1 MARTPTSRLSNWL
14 QSIFNIQPG
23 EGARVGLMILYS
35 AAAIGG
41 VLTLGTT
48 VSDTLFLSELPASA
62 IPYLLI
68 LPAIAIIPVVLLYN
82 RVAARFTLTQ
92 IILGSNALLLGG
104 MVLFR
109 ILLAASFGKSFPV
122 LAALYL
128 FVEVAYTLAIL
139 QFWSLAGQV
148 FNSRQAKRLFGP
160 IAAGGTVANIIA
172 GLSLGALV
180 RLIGVENLLW
190 LVSGTLGVCMA
201 CAWVLGRYA
210 APAARSNPA
219 TPVAP
224 VAGKHK
230 PGFMQDL
237 KAIRRSPL
245 LVAIGGFTIL
255 VSLLVNIGGYEFWLF
270 LQINFAGRAAE
281 LASYLGAF
289 HFIGGLAGFF
299 VQSYLSGRV
308 MSRFGVFA
316 ALPFFPVGMSL
327 GAALSLLTGGALWAV
342 AILRIADPIFR
353 RTINSAALN
362 VLYLPTPAKVRERA
376 KELFEGLYA
385 ATFGLAGVV
394 LLLLQN
400 VPAWNPLYYSIPL
413 LALAA
418 AWLAMLGWTRRQYT
432 SALAD
437 SLKRRV
443 LDLEGTVI
451 NISDET
457 TVRVLKDALGHPD
470 ELYVL
475 HALQLIA
482 GAPAV
487 NWDADVAPLLQ
498 HPSPSVRVKA
508 IQHLGRTGND
518 DYAHA
523 ISALLFEPE
532 QTVRAAAVEA
542 LYAIM
547 VDPETGT
554 ATISYIAP
562 FLTDANPRV
571 KGTAVVGLLN
581 YGDPNYV
588 QRATA
593 ELNHMLTSGT
603 PALRQ
608 EAARIIGLITAAE
621 LHILLAPLFDDAS
634 LDVRLDAIRAAGTL
648 NSRELLPHL
657 IGKLSDKTTAAAA
670 VEALIKYKDA
680 IEPELSAALD
690 DPGSSVQVPRILE
703 TRRTRSAVD
712 ILLSHFFTADEA
724 VRGEVY
730 RALARLRAGGFE
742 FYLSE
747 SGLREA
753 IVGELRGGY
762 ALIAMREDLGKDG
775 LDLLLADAFQIRLSR
790 AIDRVF
796 FLLNLL
802 YPNYTRQIQRVRQA
816 LESEPGNTRA
826 LAIELLDTLAER
838 QVKELLL
845 PLVEAPVEQLLEIAH
860 KRFDI
865 AHCSPA
871 ERLAQLAQ
879 SPDLWLRTCAIFRI
893 GALKQAELSEAVLAA
908 LEADDA
914 LLRETA
920 LAASR
925 SLFDSQRFA
934 ELLAA
939 HAADGFPVVRRYV
952 QAQLEIRRFA

>member
-1 MARTPTSRLSNWL
+1 M
-14 QSIFNIQPG
+14 
-23 EGARVGLMILYS
+23 
-35 AAAIGG
+35 
-41 VLTLGTT
+41 
-48 VSDTLFLSELPASA
+48 SDTLFLSELPASA

-68 LPAIAIIPVVLLYN
+68 LPAVAIIPVVLLYN

-109 ILLAASFGKSFPV
+109 ILLAAPHNAGKSFPV

-148 FNSRQAKRLFGP
+148 FNSREAKRLFGP

-172 GLSLGALV
+172 GLSLATLV

-190 LVSGTLGVCMA
+190 LVVGTLGVCMA
-201 CAWVLGRYA
+201 CAWALSRYT
-210 APAARSNPA
+210 APAIHAGPA
-219 TPVAP
+219 TPIAK
-224 VAGKHK
+224 KHK
-230 PGFMQDL
+230 PSFMQDL
-237 KAIRRSPL
+237 KAIWQSPL

-255 VSLLVNIGGYEFWLF
+255 VSLLINIGGYEFWLF

-299 VQSYLSGRV
+299 VQTYLSARV
-308 MSRFGVFA
+308 MSRFGIFA
-316 ALPFFPVGMSL
+316 ALLFFPIGMGL

-342 AILRIADPIFR
+342 ATLRIADPVFR

-400 VPAWNPLYYSIPL
+400 VPGWNPLYYSIPL

-487 NWDADVAPLLQ
+487 NWDADVASLLQ

-508 IQHLGRTGND
+508 IQHLGRTGN
-518 DYAHA
+518 
-523 ISALLFEPE
+523 
-532 QTVRAAAVEA
+532 VEA
-542 LYAIM
+542 
-547 VDPETGT
+547 DF
-554 ATISYIAP
+554 ATMQ
-562 FLTDANPRV
+562 
-571 KGTAVVGLLN
+571 KMG
-581 YGDPNYV
+581 
-588 QRATA
+588 
-593 ELNHMLTSGT
+593 
-603 PALRQ
+603 
-608 EAARIIGLITAAE
+608 
-621 LHILLAPLFDDAS
+621 
-634 LDVRLDAIRAAGTL
+634 
-648 NSRELLPHL
+648 
-657 IGKLSDKTTAAAA
+657 
-670 VEALIKYKDA
+670 
-680 IEPELSAALD
+680 
-690 DPGSSVQVPRILE
+690 
-703 TRRTRSAVD
+703 
-712 ILLSHFFTADEA
+712 
-724 VRGEVY
+724 
-730 RALARLRAGGFE
+730 
-742 FYLSE
+742 
-747 SGLREA
+747 
-753 IVGELRGGY
+753 
-762 ALIAMREDLGKDG
+762 
-775 LDLLLADAFQIRLSR
+775 
-790 AIDRVF
+790 
-796 FLLNLL
+796 
-802 YPNYTRQIQRVRQA
+802 
-816 LESEPGNTRA
+816 
-826 LAIELLDTLAER
+826 
-838 QVKELLL
+838 
-845 PLVEAPVEQLLEIAH
+845 
-860 KRFDI
+860 
-865 AHCSPA
+865 
-871 ERLAQLAQ
+871 
-879 SPDLWLRTCAIFRI
+879 
-893 GALKQAELSEAVLAA
+893 
-908 LEADDA
+908 
-914 LLRETA
+914 
-920 LAASR
+920 
-925 SLFDSQRFA
+925 

-939 HAADGFPVVRRYV
+939 EVIRTEKRIHPASAHAHPTASTSQTLKFNDRWDKDKTIQLGITTVLLNQEIAIAAVPGEPFHKLQTSWKQNADAPIPLFYGYT
-952 QAQLEIRRFA
+952 

>member
-1 MARTPTSRLSNWL
+1 MASTPIPRLSNWL
-14 QSIFNIQPG
+14 QSVFNIQPG

-68 LPAIAIIPVVLLYN
+68 LPAIAIIPVILLYN
-82 RVAARFTLTQ
+82 RIAARFTLTQ
-92 IILGSNALLLGG
+92 VILGSNALLLGG

-109 ILLAASFGKSFPV
+109 ILLVAPRNAGKSFPV

-128 FVEVAYTLAIL
+128 FVEVSYTLAIL

-148 FNSRQAKRLFGP
+148 FNSREAKRLFGP
-160 IAAGGTVANIIA
+160 IAAGGTFANIVA

-190 LVSGTLGVCMA
+190 LVGGTLGVCMA
-201 CAWVLGRYA
+201 CAWALGRYA
-210 APAARSNPA
+210 APAQRPNPA
-219 TPVAP
+219 TP

-230 PGFMQDL
+230 PGFMQEL
-237 KAIRRSPL
+237 KAIWQSPL
-245 LVAIGGFTIL
+245 LVAIGGLTIL
-255 VSLLVNIGGYEFWLF
+255 VSLLINIGGYEFSVF

-316 ALPFFPVGMSL
+316 ALLFFPLGMGL

-362 VLYLPTPAKVRERA
+362 VLYLPTPARVRDRA

-400 VPAWNPLYYSIPL
+400 VPGWNPLYYSIPL
-413 LALAA
+413 LVLAA
-418 AWLAMLGWTRRQYT
+418 AWLAQLGWTRRQYT

-457 TVRVLKDALGHPD
+457 TARVLREALQHPD

-593 ELNHMLTSGT
+593 ELKRMLTGDA

-608 EAARIIGLITAAE
+608 EAARIIGLTTAAE
-621 LHILLAPLFDDAS
+621 LHALLAPLFDDDS
-634 LDVRLDAIRAAGTL
+634 LEVRLVAIRAAGTL

-657 IGKLSDKTTAAAA
+657 IRKLRDKTTAAAA

-753 IVGELRGGY
+753 IVAELRGGY
-762 ALIAMREDLGKDG
+762 ALIATREDLGKDG

-790 AIDRVF
+790 TVDRVF

-816 LESEPGNTRA
+816 LESEPGSTRA
-826 LAIELLDTLAER
+826 LAVELLDTLAER

-865 AHCSPA
+865 ERCSPA

-879 SPDLWLRTCAIFRI
+879 SLDLWLRTCAVFRI
-893 GALKQAELSEAVLAA
+893 GTLKRAELSESVLAA

-920 LAASR
+920 LVASR

-939 HAADGFPVVRRYV
+939 HAADGFPVVRRYA